1 MEDSVKIQSRSDV
14 KIGTFLSGG
23 VDSSILTYLLSK
35 YSKDFETLT
44 INFKD
49 KTDDEDRKYA
59 LLLSEELEL
68 KSAFLDIDSNSN
80 INEKIEEIIPYLDE
94 PLSDTAILPT
104 FLISKKSQQIGL
116 KVMIT
121 GAGGDEIFSGYKRHF
136 QKFIYSNFIPQIN
149 LNTLFTLSN
158 FFNSDFNNYL
168 LKIFQNISIIFWVLL
183 ELTLT

>member
-68 KSAFLDIDSNSN
+68 KSAFLDMIQ
-80 INEKIEEIIPYLDE
+80 IQ
-94 PLSDTAILPT
+94 ILM
-104 FLISKKSQQIGL
+104 KKSR
-116 KVMIT
+116 K
-121 GAGGDEIFSGYKRHF
+121 
-136 QKFIYSNFIPQIN
+136 
-149 LNTLFTLSN
+149 
-158 FFNSDFNNYL
+158 
-168 LKIFQNISIIFWVLL
+168 
-183 ELTLT
+183 